1 MAKAEKCNRDSQ
13 LSGIGRLL
21 QTFVPNFSSI
31 AAPLIRLTR
40 KGVSFQWSEECES
53 SFQDLK
59 SRLTSAPVLTILAGI
74 TGFTV
79 YTDVSDLGLSAV
91 LMQDGRVV
99 AYASRQLK
107 KHEQNYP
114 VHDLEFATT
123 VMALKIW
130 RHYLYDAKFEIFTD
144 HKSLKYV
151 FTQQDLNLMQ
161 HRWVEYMKDY
171 DFELAYHPG
180 KTNVVADALSRRSY
194 VASLL
199 AS

>member
-1 MAKAEKCNRDSQ
+1 M
-13 LSGIGRLL
+13 
-21 QTFVPNFSSI
+21 
-31 AAPLIRLTR
+31 
-40 KGVSFQWSEECES
+40 
-53 SFQDLK
+53 
-59 SRLTSAPVLTILAGI
+59 SRLTSVLVLTILVGI

-79 YTDVSDLGLSAV
+79 YTDASGAGLGAV

-114 VHDLEFATT
+114 VHDLELAAV
-123 VMALKIW
+123 VMALKMW
-130 RHYLYDAKFEIFTD
+130 RHHLYGAKFELFTD

-151 FTQQDLNLMQ
+151 FTQRDLNLRQ
-161 HRWVEYMKDY
+161 RRWVEYMKDY

-180 KTNVVADALSRRSY
+180 KANVVVDALNRRSH

-199 AS
+199 ASREWRLMADMADAVYRVPR